1 MPVPSK
7 LRAILEARCPKCRE
21 GHMFEFPLANYRKFS
36 RMHTHCPIC
45 RLRFEV
51 EPGFYIGAMYIS
63 YVMSLVI
70 LFTVSITIFILF
82 SNPDFYYYLIGITLV
97 VLILIPV
104 TFRYSRVLFLYL
116 FGGIKYEARDRTVI

>member
-1 MPVPSK
+1 
-7 LRAILEARCPKCRE
+7 
-21 GHMFEFPLANYRKFS
+21 
-36 RMHTHCPIC
+36 
-45 RLRFEV
+45 
-51 EPGFYIGAMYIS
+51 MYIS